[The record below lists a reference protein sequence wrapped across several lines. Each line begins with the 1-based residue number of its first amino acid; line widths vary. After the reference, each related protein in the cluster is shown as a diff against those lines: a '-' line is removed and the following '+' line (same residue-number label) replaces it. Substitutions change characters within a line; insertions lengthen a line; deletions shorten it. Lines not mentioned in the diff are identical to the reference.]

1 MLNYLWIPLGFLGL
15 CLLGLLVRRWAVRLV
30 DKRIA
35 NYQSDLL
42 NRHIEEVE
50 QMYRQVRGWRH
61 DYRNHIQVMKAHL
74 DAGRYDELDQ
84 YLRFLSDDLTTV
96 DTVIKTGNVMV
107 DAILNSKLNLAASQ
121 QIPVNAKTAVPPELT
136 VEPMDICVIL
146 GNLLDN
152 AIEACARIPDPAQ
165 RFLRVYL
172 GTHRGQFYISV
183 TNSAPAFRRKGQS
196 YLSTKSKGD
205 HGFGLMRIDR
215 ITAKYGGAVNRQ
227 SEEGVFATEILL
239 PI

>member
-1 MLNYLWIPLGFLGL
+1 MLKYLWIPLGILSL
-15 CLLGLLVRRWAVRLV
+15 CLLAVLLRRLV
-30 DKRIA
+30 IHLVDQRISG
-35 NYQSDLL
+35 YQNDLL

-74 DAGRYDELDQ
+74 DAGRYEELDQ
-84 YLRFLSDDLTTV
+84 YLRFLSDDLTSV
-96 DTVIKTGNVMV
+96 DTVLKTGNVMV
-107 DAILNSKLNLAASQ
+107 DAILNRKLNLAASQ
-121 QIPVNAKTAVPPELT
+121 QIPVNAKAAVPPSLT
-136 VEPMDICVIL
+136 VEPLDICVIL

-152 AIEACARIPDPAQ
+152 AIEACTRISDQEA

-172 GTHRGQFYISV
+172 GTHRGQLYISV
-183 TNSAPAFRRKGQS
+183 TNSAPALRRKGRQ
-196 YLSTKSKGD
+196 YLSTKIQGD
-205 HGFGLMRIDR
+205 HGFGLLRIDR
-215 ITAKYGGAVNRQ
+215 IAAKYGGVVNRQ

>member
-1 MLNYLWIPLGFLGL
+1 MLKYLWIPLGLLVL
-15 CLLGLLVRRWAVRLV
+15 CLLGLLVRHWVIQLV

-74 DAGRYDELDQ
+74 DAGRYEELDH
-84 YLRFLSDDLTTV
+84 YLQLLGENLTSV

-121 QIPVNAKTAVPPELT
+121 EIAVNVKATVPPTLS
-136 VEPMDICVIL
+136 VESIDICVIL
-146 GNLLDN
+146 GNLMDN
-152 AIEACARIPDPAQ
+152 AIEACMRLPDSEK
-165 RFLRVYL
+165 RFIRVYM
-172 GTHRGQFYISV
+172 GSHKGQFYISV
-183 TNSAPAFRRKGQS
+183 TNAAAVLRRKGTS

>member
-1 MLNYLWIPLGFLGL
+1 MLKYLWIPLGLLVL
-15 CLLGLLVRRWAVRLV
+15 CLLGLLVRHWVIQLV

-74 DAGRYDELDQ
+74 DAGRYEELDH
-84 YLRFLSDDLTTV
+84 YLQLLGENLASV

-121 QIPVNAKTAVPPELT
+121 EIAVNVKATVPPTLS
-136 VEPMDICVIL
+136 VESIDICVIL
-146 GNLLDN
+146 GNLMDN
-152 AIEACARIPDPAQ
+152 AIEACMRLPDSEK
-165 RFLRVYL
+165 RFVRVYM
-172 GTHRGQFYISV
+172 GSHKGQFYISV
-183 TNSAPAFRRKGQS
+183 TNAAAVLRRKGTS
-196 YLSTKSKGD
+196 YLSTKSQSG
-205 HGFGLMRIDR
+205 HGFGLVRIDR
-215 ITAKYGGAVNRQ
+215 VAAKYGGAVNRQ

>member
-1 MLNYLWIPLGFLGL
+1 MLKCLWIPLGILSL
-15 CLLGLLVRRWAVRLV
+15 CLLAVLLRRLV
-30 DKRIA
+30 IHLVDQRISG
-35 NYQSDLL
+35 YQNDLL

-74 DAGRYDELDQ
+74 DAGRYEELDQ
-84 YLRFLSDDLTTV
+84 YLRFLSDDLTSV
-96 DTVIKTGNVMV
+96 DTVLKTGNVMV

-121 QIPVNAKTAVPPELT
+121 QIPVNAKAAVPPSLT
-136 VEPMDICVIL
+136 VEPLDICVIL

-152 AIEACARIPDPAQ
+152 AIEACTRISDQEA

-172 GTHRGQFYISV
+172 GTHQGQLYISV
-183 TNSAPAFRRKGQS
+183 TNSAPALRRKGRQ
-196 YLSTKSKGD
+196 YLSTKIQGD
-205 HGFGLMRIDR
+205 HGFGLLRIDR
-215 ITAKYGGAVNRQ
+215 IAAKYGGVVNRQ

>member
-1 MLNYLWIPLGFLGL
+1 MKYLWIPCVL
-15 CLLGLLVRRWAVRLV
+15 CLLCAVILFVRHWLIRQV
-30 DKRIA
+30 DRRIS
-35 NYQSDLL
+35 NYQNDLL
-42 NRHIEEVE
+42 SRHIEEVE

-74 DAGRYDELDQ
+74 DAGRYEELDN
-84 YLRFLSDDLTTV
+84 YLQLLGKDLASV

-121 QIPVNAKTAVPPELT
+121 SIAVNAKATVPPTLSI
-136 VEPMDICVIL
+136 EPLDICVIV
-146 GNLLDN
+146 GNLMDN
-152 AIEACARIPDPAQ
+152 AIEACARIVDPEK
-165 RFLRVYL
+165 RFIRVYM
-172 GTHRGQFYISV
+172 GTHKGQFYISV
-183 TNSAPAFRRKGQS
+183 TNSASAFRRKGQS
-196 YLSTKSKGD
+196 YLSTKSQVG
-205 HGFGLMRIDR
+205 HGFGLMRIDH

>member
-1 MLNYLWIPLGFLGL
+1 MKYVY
-15 CLLGLLVRRWAVRLV
+15 LLGGVLLLGVLMLLVRQWLIRQVYR
-30 DKRIA
+30 RISG
-35 NYQSDLL
+35 YQSDLL

-74 DAGRYDELDQ
+74 DAGRYEELDH
-84 YLRFLSDDLTTV
+84 YLQLLGEDLASV

-121 QIPVNAKTAVPPELT
+121 EIAVNAKATVPPTLS
-136 VEPMDICVIL
+136 VESIDICVIL
-146 GNLLDN
+146 GNLMDN
-152 AIEACARIPDPAQ
+152 AIEACMRLADSQ
-165 RFLRVYL
+165 KRFIRVYM
-172 GTHRGQFYISV
+172 GSHKGQFYISV
-183 TNSAPAFRRKGQS
+183 TNSASEFRRRGQS
-196 YLSTKSKGD
+196 YLSTKPQVG

-215 ITAKYGGAVNRQ
+215 ITSKYGGAVNRQ

>member
-1 MLNYLWIPLGFLGL
+1 MKYLW
-15 CLLGLLVRRWAVRLV
+15 LLGGILLLGILILLVRYWLIRQV
-30 DKRIA
+30 DRRIS
-35 NYQSDLL
+35 NYQNDLL

-74 DAGRYDELDQ
+74 DAGRYEDLDH
-84 YLRFLSDDLTTV
+84 YLQLLGEDLASV

-121 QIPVNAKTAVPPELT
+121 NITVNAKATVPPTLS
-136 VEPMDICVIL
+136 VEPLDICVIL
-146 GNLLDN
+146 GNLMDN
-152 AIEACARIPDPAQ
+152 AIEACMRITDSEK
-165 RFLRVYL
+165 RFIRVYM
-172 GTHRGQFYISV
+172 GTHKGQFYISV
-183 TNSAPAFRRKGQS
+183 TNAASEFRRKGQS
-196 YLSTKSKGD
+196 YLSTKSQVG
-205 HGFGLMRIDR
+205 HGFGLMRIDH
-215 ITAKYGGAVNRQ
+215 ITSKYGGAVNRQ

>member
-1 MLNYLWIPLGFLGL
+1 MLKYLWIPLGLLVL
-15 CLLGLLVRRWAVRLV
+15 CLLGLLVRHWVIQLV

-74 DAGRYDELDQ
+74 DAGRYEELDH
-84 YLRFLSDDLTTV
+84 YLQLLGENLTSV

-121 QIPVNAKTAVPPELT
+121 EIAVNVKATVPPTLS
-136 VEPMDICVIL
+136 VESIDICVIL
-146 GNLLDN
+146 GNLMDN
-152 AIEACARIPDPAQ
+152 AIESCIRLPDSEK
-165 RFLRVYL
+165 RFIRVYM
-172 GTHRGQFYISV
+172 GSHKGQFYISV
-183 TNSAPAFRRKGQS
+183 TNAAAVLRRKGTS
-196 YLSTKSKGD
+196 YLSTKSQSG
-205 HGFGLMRIDR
+205 HGFGLVRIDR
-215 ITAKYGGAVNRQ
+215 VAAKYGGAVNRQ

>member
-1 MLNYLWIPLGFLGL
+1 MKYIW
-15 CLLGLLVRRWAVRLV
+15 LLGGILLLGILILLVRYWLIRQV
-30 DKRIA
+30 DRRIS
-35 NYQSDLL
+35 NYQNDLL

-74 DAGRYDELDQ
+74 DAGRYEDLDH
-84 YLRFLSDDLTTV
+84 YLQLLGEDLASV

-121 QIPVNAKTAVPPELT
+121 NISVNAKATVPPTLS
-136 VEPMDICVIL
+136 VEPLDICVIL
-146 GNLLDN
+146 GNLMDN
-152 AIEACARIPDPAQ
+152 AIEACTRIADSEK
-165 RFLRVYL
+165 RFIRVYM
-172 GTHRGQFYISV
+172 GTHKGQFYISV
-183 TNSAPAFRRKGQS
+183 TNAASEFRRKGQS
-196 YLSTKSKGD
+196 YLSTKSQVG

-215 ITAKYGGAVNRQ
+215 ITSKYGGAVNRQ

>member
-1 MLNYLWIPLGFLGL
+1 MLKYLWIPLGLLVL
-15 CLLGLLVRRWAVRLV
+15 CLLGLLVRHWVIQLV

-74 DAGRYDELDQ
+74 DAGRYEELDH
-84 YLRFLSDDLTTV
+84 YLQLLGENLASV

-121 QIPVNAKTAVPPELT
+121 KIAVNVKATVPPTLS
-136 VEPMDICVIL
+136 VESIDICVIL
-146 GNLLDN
+146 GNLMDN
-152 AIEACARIPDPAQ
+152 AIEACMRLPDSEK
-165 RFLRVYL
+165 RFIRVYM
-172 GTHRGQFYISV
+172 GSHKGQFYISV
-183 TNSAPAFRRKGQS
+183 TNAAAVLRRKGTS
-196 YLSTKSKGD
+196 YLSTKSQSG
-205 HGFGLMRIDR
+205 HGFGLVRIDR
-215 ITAKYGGAVNRQ
+215 VAAKYGGAVNRQ

>member
-1 MLNYLWIPLGFLGL
+1 MLKYLWIPLGLLVL
-15 CLLGLLVRRWAVRLV
+15 CLLGLLVRHWVIQLV

-74 DAGRYDELDQ
+74 DAGRYEELDH
-84 YLRFLSDDLTTV
+84 YLQLLGENLTSV

-121 QIPVNAKTAVPPELT
+121 KIAVNVKATVPPTLS
-136 VEPMDICVIL
+136 VESIDICVIL
-146 GNLLDN
+146 GNLMDN
-152 AIEACARIPDPAQ
+152 AIEACMRLPDSEK
-165 RFLRVYL
+165 RFIRVYM
-172 GTHRGQFYISV
+172 GSHKGQFYISV
-183 TNSAPAFRRKGQS
+183 TNAAAVLRRKGTS
-196 YLSTKSKGD
+196 YLSTKSQSG
-205 HGFGLMRIDR
+205 HGIGLVRIDR
-215 ITAKYGGAVNRQ
+215 VAAKYGGAVNRQ

>member
-1 MLNYLWIPLGFLGL
+1 MKYLW
-15 CLLGLLVRRWAVRLV
+15 LLGGILLLGILILLVRYWLIRQV
-30 DKRIA
+30 DRRIS
-35 NYQSDLL
+35 NYQNDLL

-74 DAGRYDELDQ
+74 DAGRYDDLDH
-84 YLRFLSDDLTTV
+84 YLQLLGEDLASV

-121 QIPVNAKTAVPPELT
+121 NISVNAKATVPPTLS
-136 VEPMDICVIL
+136 VEPLDICVIL
-146 GNLLDN
+146 GNLMDN
-152 AIEACARIPDPAQ
+152 AIEACTRIADSEK
-165 RFLRVYL
+165 RFIRVYM
-172 GTHRGQFYISV
+172 GTHKGQFYISV
-183 TNSAPAFRRKGQS
+183 TNAASEFRRKGQS
-196 YLSTKSKGD
+196 YLSTKSQAG

-215 ITAKYGGAVNRQ
+215 ITSKYGGAVNRQ

>member
-1 MLNYLWIPLGFLGL
+1 MLKYLWIPLGLLVL
-15 CLLGLLVRRWAVRLV
+15 CLLGLLVRHWVIQLV

-74 DAGRYDELDQ
+74 DAGRYEELDH
-84 YLRFLSDDLTTV
+84 YLQLLGENLTSV

-121 QIPVNAKTAVPPELT
+121 EIAVNVKATVPPTLS
-136 VEPMDICVIL
+136 VESIDICVIL
-146 GNLLDN
+146 GNLMDN
-152 AIEACARIPDPAQ
+152 AIEACIRLPDSEK
-165 RFLRVYL
+165 RFIRVYM
-172 GTHRGQFYISV
+172 GSHKGQFYISV
-183 TNSAPAFRRKGQS
+183 TNAAAVLRRKGTS
-196 YLSTKSKGD
+196 YLSTKSQSG
-205 HGFGLMRIDR
+205 HGFGLVRIDR
-215 ITAKYGGAVNRQ
+215 VAAKYGGAVNRQ

>member
-1 MLNYLWIPLGFLGL
+1 MKYLW
-15 CLLGLLVRRWAVRLV
+15 LLGGILLLGILVLLVRCWLIRQV
-30 DKRIA
+30 DRRIS
-35 NYQSDLL
+35 NYQNDLL

-74 DAGRYDELDQ
+74 DAGRYEDLDH
-84 YLRFLSDDLTTV
+84 YLQLLGEDLASV

-121 QIPVNAKTAVPPELT
+121 NITVNAKATVPPALS
-136 VEPMDICVIL
+136 VEPLDICVIL
-146 GNLLDN
+146 GNLMDN
-152 AIEACARIPDPAQ
+152 AIEACMRIADSEK
-165 RFLRVYL
+165 RFIRVYM
-172 GTHRGQFYISV
+172 GTHKGQFYISV
-183 TNSAPAFRRKGQS
+183 TNAASEFRRKGQS
-196 YLSTKSKGD
+196 YLSTKSQVG

-215 ITAKYGGAVNRQ
+215 ITTKYGGAVNRQ

>member
-1 MLNYLWIPLGFLGL
+1 ML
-15 CLLGLLVRRWAVRLV
+15 CLLGLLVRHWVIQLV

-74 DAGRYDELDQ
+74 DAGRYEELDH
-84 YLRFLSDDLTTV
+84 YLQLLGENLASV

-121 QIPVNAKTAVPPELT
+121 EIAVNVKATVPPTLS
-136 VEPMDICVIL
+136 VESIDICVIL
-146 GNLLDN
+146 GNLMDN
-152 AIEACARIPDPAQ
+152 AIEACMRLPDSEK
-165 RFLRVYL
+165 RFIRVYM
-172 GTHRGQFYISV
+172 GSHKGQFYISV
-183 TNSAPAFRRKGQS
+183 TNAAAVLRRKGTS
-196 YLSTKSKGD
+196 YLSTKSQSG
-205 HGFGLMRIDR
+205 HGFGLVRIDR
-215 ITAKYGGAVNRQ
+215 VAAKYGGAVNRQ

>member
-1 MLNYLWIPLGFLGL
+1 MLKYLWIPLGLLVL
-15 CLLGLLVRRWAVRLV
+15 CLLGLLVRHWVIQLV

-74 DAGRYDELDQ
+74 DAGRYEELDH
-84 YLRFLSDDLTTV
+84 YLQLLGENLASV

-121 QIPVNAKTAVPPELT
+121 EIAVNVKATVPPTLS
-136 VEPMDICVIL
+136 VESIDICVIL
-146 GNLLDN
+146 GNLMDN
-152 AIEACARIPDPAQ
+152 AIEACMRLPDSEK
-165 RFLRVYL
+165 RFIRVYM
-172 GTHRGQFYISV
+172 GSHKGQFYISV
-183 TNSAPAFRRKGQS
+183 TNAAAVLRRKGTS
-196 YLSTKSKGD
+196 YLSTKSQSG
-205 HGFGLMRIDR
+205 HGFGLVRIDR
-215 ITAKYGGAVNRQ
+215 VAAKYGGAVNRQ

>member
-1 MLNYLWIPLGFLGL
+1 MLKYLWIPLGLLVL
-15 CLLGLLVRRWAVRLV
+15 CLLGLLVRHWVIQLV

-74 DAGRYDELDQ
+74 DAGRYEELDH
-84 YLRFLSDDLTTV
+84 YLQLLGENLASV

-121 QIPVNAKTAVPPELT
+121 EIAVNVKATVPPTLS
-136 VEPMDICVIL
+136 VESIDICVIL
-146 GNLLDN
+146 GNLMDN
-152 AIEACARIPDPAQ
+152 AIEACMRLPDSEK
-165 RFLRVYL
+165 RFIRVYM
-172 GTHRGQFYISV
+172 GSHKGQFYISV
-183 TNSAPAFRRKGQS
+183 TNAAAVLRRKGTS
-196 YLSTKSKGD
+196 YLSTKSQSG
-205 HGFGLMRIDR
+205 HGFGLVRIDR
-215 ITAKYGGAVNRQ
+215 VAAKYGGAVNRQ
-227 SEEGVFATEILL
+227 SEDGVFATEILL

>member
-1 MLNYLWIPLGFLGL
+1 MLNYLWIPLGLLGL

-74 DAGRYDELDQ
+74 DAGRYEELDH
-84 YLRFLSDDLTTV
+84 YLQLLGENLTSV

-121 QIPVNAKTAVPPELT
+121 EIAVNVKATVPPTLS
-136 VEPMDICVIL
+136 VESIDICVIL
-146 GNLLDN
+146 GNLMDN
-152 AIEACARIPDPAQ
+152 AIEACMRLPDSEK
-165 RFLRVYL
+165 RFIRVYM
-172 GTHRGQFYISV
+172 GSHKGQFYISV
-183 TNSAPAFRRKGQS
+183 TNAAAVLRRKGTS
-196 YLSTKSKGD
+196 YLSTKSQSG
-205 HGFGLMRIDR
+205 HGFGLVRIDR
-215 ITAKYGGAVNRQ
+215 VAAKYGGAVNRQ

>member
-1 MLNYLWIPLGFLGL
+1 MKYLW
-15 CLLGLLVRRWAVRLV
+15 LLGGILLLGILILLVRYWLIRQV
-30 DKRIA
+30 DRRIS
-35 NYQSDLL
+35 NYQNDLL

-74 DAGRYDELDQ
+74 AAGRYEDLDH
-84 YLRFLSDDLTTV
+84 YLQLLGEDLASV

-121 QIPVNAKTAVPPELT
+121 NISVNAKATVPPTLS
-136 VEPMDICVIL
+136 VEPLDICVIL
-146 GNLLDN
+146 GNLMDN
-152 AIEACARIPDPAQ
+152 AIEACMRITDSEK
-165 RFLRVYL
+165 RFIRVYM
-172 GTHRGQFYISV
+172 GTHKGQFYISV
-183 TNSAPAFRRKGQS
+183 TNAASEFRRKGQS
-196 YLSTKSKGD
+196 YLSTKSQVG

-215 ITAKYGGAVNRQ
+215 ITSKYGGAVNRQ